1 MAAMDEAPSP
11 YTPGI
16 IGDERPPP
24 RPAGRAVVFLV
35 ATFVM
40 AIVTSELWQEWS
52 RRAMVING
60 STASV
65 NAVVGLASLPGVL
78 ILLWAYL
85 SDAVPLW
92 GTRREGYLM
101 LACLVAAVA
110 WLAVAVANGH
120 HIAWLVAA
128 VPLGFAA
135 SMSRAAIAGAL
146 TEIGQRRA
154 ATGAYAASRTALVSL
169 ASLASQPLLVW
180 SAWAAYASIWLIAGV
195 AAGLALAVLG
205 LTATLSDTAAPVLA
219 PPPPVTIGRFL
230 RSRALWTAVPLLVCA
245 GIARV
250 PQGLLML
257 ELRETHADRF
267 LMLFPG
273 WEGPAVA
280 IAAAVVY
287 LLASRRVG
295 FAPLLG
301 LALLA
306 KAAALAALALAYN
319 GMAEGPLRLAL
330 LAQAAC
336 HGLAI
341 VAILD
346 LAMRMAPTGR
356 EAFGVVL
363 VAGVPNVLT
372 TAVDT
377 VAISLQV
384 PAGRLAWF
392 AAGAALAAAIA
403 VRLLPREIT
412 DRPVGRMVVSP
423 P

>member
-1 MAAMDEAPSP
+1 MDEAPSP
-11 YTPGI
+11 YAPGI

-24 RPAGRAVVFLV
+24 RPAGRPVVFLV

-52 RRAMVING
+52 RRAMIITG

-120 HIAWLVAA
+120 YIAWMVAA

-146 TEIGQRRA
+146 TEIGRRRG
-154 ATGAYAASRTALVSL
+154 ATGPYAAARNILLSL

-180 SAWAAYASIWLIAGV
+180 SGWAAYTSIWLIAGV
-195 AAGLALAVLG
+195 AAGLSLAVIG
-205 LTATLSDTAAPVLA
+205 LTATVSDDGSPVPTPA
-219 PPPPVTIGRFL
+219 PPVTVRQFL
-230 RSRALWTAVPLLVCA
+230 RARALWTAVPLLVCA
-245 GIARV
+245 GVARV
-250 PQGLLML
+250 PQGLMML

-273 WEGPAVA
+273 WDGSVA
-280 IAAAVVY
+280 AIVAAAAY
-287 LLASRRVG
+287 LVASRRAG
-295 FAPLLG
+295 FATLLVV
-301 LALLA
+301 ALLA

-330 LAQAAC
+330 LAQTATES
-336 HGLAI
+336 LAV

-346 LAMRMAPTGR
+346 LAMRLAPNGR
-356 EAFGVVL
+356 EAFSVVL
-363 VAGVPNVLT
+363 VAGLPSVLT
-372 TAVDT
+372 TVVDT
-377 VAISLQV
+377 VAISLQL
-384 PAGRLAWF
+384 PAGRVAWF
-392 AAGAALAAAIA
+392 ATGAALAAAIA
-403 VRLLPREIT
+403 ARLLPREIT
-412 DRPVGRMVVSP
+412 GRPVSRMVVSP